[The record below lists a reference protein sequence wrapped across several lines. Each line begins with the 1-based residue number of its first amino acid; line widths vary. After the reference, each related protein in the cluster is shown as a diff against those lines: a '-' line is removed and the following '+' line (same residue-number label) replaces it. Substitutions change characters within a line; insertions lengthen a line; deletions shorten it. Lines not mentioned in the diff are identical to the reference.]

1 MPDTRKSG
9 GDDTDTDTPS
19 PIDPFQG
26 MADLA
31 AQGQAMMAEWMS
43 GFAASMPTPP
53 PTPPKAEGNAA
64 AREFTAAMADAKFDT
79 SALMGAQTELWSGYQ
94 RLWLATTQRMLNA
107 GASPAEPVIE
117 PEAGD
122 RRFRDADWSENP
134 YFDFLKQSYL
144 LNSRWMKNILSATEG
159 LDPDTEQKLDFYAR
173 QMIDALAPSNFP
185 LTNPEVVREIQASK
199 GENLVRGARNFQADV
214 KRGDGSPVITQT
226 DMDAFEV
233 GKDLAVSP
241 GAVVFQNEL
250 FQLIQYA
257 PQSDK
262 AFKRPLLIIP
272 PWINKF
278 YILDL
283 QPENSFIKWLS
294 EQGYTVFLMSWVN
307 PDASLRD
314 KGFDD
319 YMSDGILAAM
329 DAIEQA
335 TGEKDLTAIGYC
347 IGGTLLSATL
357 AYMAAHNDHR
367 VKAAT
372 FLAAQVDFS
381 EAGELRVF
389 ADDAQIKKIEEEV
402 KKHGY
407 LDGKQMAWTF
417 NMLRANDLIW
427 SFVVN
432 NYLLGK
438 DPGAFDLLFWNADS
452 TRFAGRLLIDY
463 LRNMYQKNLLVEPG
477 GIELLDTPIDLG
489 LIKTPAFFQATRE
502 DHIAPYKSVYKAV
515 SLFAGE
521 KRFALAGS
529 GHIAGIVNPPA
540 KQKYQYWTNAKRK
553 KYADGDAWLAD
564 ATEHPGS
571 WWPYWHEW
579 NAKKSGAKVAARQ
592 PGDGALKIIEAAPG
606 SYVKVKS

>member
-1 MPDTRKSG
+1 MPDTGKSD
-9 GDDTDTDTPS
+9 GDDTDTPS
-19 PIDPFQG
+19 ATDPFQG

-31 AQGQAMMAEWMS
+31 AQSQAMMAEWMS
-43 GFAASMPTPP
+43 GFASSMPS
-53 PTPPKAEGNAA
+53 PPKAEGNAA
-64 AREFTAAMADAKFDT
+64 SREFTAAMSNATFDT

-94 RLWLATTQRMLNA
+94 RLWLATTQRMLNTD
-107 GASPAEPVIE
+107 ASPAEPVIE
-117 PEAGD
+117 SEAGD

-134 YFDFLKQSYL
+134 CFDFLKQSYL

-233 GKDLAVSP
+233 GRDLAVSP

-262 AFKRPLLIIP
+262 VFKRPLLIIP

-307 PDASLRD
+307 PDATLRD

-329 DAIEQA
+329 DAVEQA

-357 AYMAAHNDHR
+357 AYMAAHGDNR

-381 EAGELRVF
+381 EAGELRIF
-389 ADDAQIKKIEEEV
+389 ADDTQIKQVEEEV
-402 KKHGY
+402 EKHGY

-477 GIELLDTPIDLG
+477 GIEILDTPIDLS

-515 SLFAGE
+515 NLFAGE

-592 PGDGALKIIEAAPG
+592 PGEGAFKIIEAAPG